1 MLEGGGETGVPV
13 TEPFFAM
20 CSETCVSLVWGNDG
34 TLSVSGEGC
43 KRLEIGTNSVPQ
55 SNNSR
60 SSRGSEKFFCHAL
73 LVAYSIRINTG
84 SEVMS
89 KGLCPNH

>member
-60 SSRGSEKFFCHAL
+60 SSRGSEIFFCHASARSL
-73 LVAYSIRINTG
+73 FHKNKYWLG
-84 SEVMS
+84 SYEQRYVS
-89 KGLCPNH
+89 